1 MVHLAAS
8 RCDTQRP
15 VEGQY
20 GLTRGKTTVRVLATP
35 KRQSK
40 QSPRP
45 MFFLN
50 CRFYVDKCGL
60 IACRIRHREPL
71 FRIARSGQALPVRSA
86 NASIGFFRA
95 DCPGIKKNTLKISWI
110 YSNIRY

>member
-60 IACRIRHREPL
+60 IAYRIRT
-71 FRIARSGQALPVRSA
+71 SGAALPNSPFGPGTTSRSA
-86 NASIGFFRA
+86 NASMGFFRA
-95 DCPGIKKNTLKISWI
+95 DCPGIKKNTLKISW
-110 YSNIRY
+110 